1 MSEHLK
7 EVWLPAAF
15 FVLTLGAAAGLG
27 LMVLVAPWIADP
39 AEPSLWTLY
48 ANDLTVRRTS
58 IFSALGLAATA
69 FIFFKPKRAPSR
81 AAKPDAPN
89 HVAGA

>member
-1 MSEHLK
+1 MNEHIK
-7 EVWLPAAF
+7 EVWLPW
-15 FVLTLGAAAGLG
+15 TLYVATLAAAACLG
-27 LMVLVAPWIADP
+27 IAVLIAPWIADP

-69 FIFFKPKRAPSR
+69 FIFFKPKRTPPKAS
-81 AAKPDAPN
+81 KPDASSN
-89 HVAGA
+89 VAGA